1 VVQDTEL
8 TSNKEGFDSPWDRQ
22 LYMKKIAII
31 EKIHNDGL
39 ELLKKKQN
47 YDFELITDISEE
59 NLIKK
64 LPEFDACT
72 LRVSK
77 LNENI
82 LKHCPK
88 LKVISRHGVGYDNVD
103 LDYIKKK
110 NITLLIT
117 ATANAVAVAEHVIY
131 MMLSISKSINRYDA
145 EVRTGNF
152 KKNSLSIETLEL
164 FNKEILILGFGR
176 IGKSLIKRCLGF
188 DMKVK
193 IFDPFVS
200 KDSIN
205 EFGGT
210 KIDNLDDGLKM
221 CDYLSLH
228 VPLTEKTRNMINYSK
243 LKTMKQNAI
252 IINTSRGGIINEIDL
267 DKAINEKIIF
277 GAGLDV
283 FEKEP
288 VDINNPL
295 LKNKKVLLSPHS
307 ATFTNEC
314 KSRMSIEA
322 ANNIIDFFENKID
335 KSMVVKV

>member
-1 VVQDTEL
+1 
-8 TSNKEGFDSPWDRQ
+8 
-22 LYMKKIAII
+22 MKKIAVI

-39 ELLKKKQN
+39 ELLKKKQD
-47 YDFELITDISEE
+47 YDYELITDVSEE

-64 LPEFDACT
+64 LPDFDACT

-77 LNENI
+77 LNEKI

-88 LKVISRHGVGYDNVD
+88 LKVISRHGVGYDNID
-103 LDYIKKK
+103 LNYIKTKK
-110 NITLLIT
+110 ITLLIT

-131 MMLSISKSINRYDA
+131 MMLSVSKSISKYDA
-145 EVRTGNF
+145 EVRSGNF
-152 KKNSLSIETLEL
+152 KKNSTNIETLEL

-176 IGKSLIKRCLGF
+176 IGKSLIKRCIGF

-200 KDSIN
+200 KESIE

-210 KIDNLDDGLKM
+210 KIDNLDNGLKT

-228 VPLTEKTRNMINYSK
+228 VPLTEKTKNMIDYSK
-243 LKTMKQNAI
+243 LKTMKKNVI

-288 VDINNPL
+288 VDMDNPL
-295 LKNKKVLLSPHS
+295 LNNKKVLLSPHS

-314 KSRMSIEA
+314 KSRMSLEA
-322 ANNIIDFFENKID
+322 TKNIIDFFENKID
-335 KSMVVKV
+335 KSMIVKI

>member
-1 VVQDTEL
+1 
-8 TSNKEGFDSPWDRQ
+8 
-22 LYMKKIAII
+22 MKKIAVI
-31 EKIHNDGL
+31 EKIHPDGL
-39 ELLKKKQN
+39 ELLKKKQD
-47 YDFELITDISEE
+47 YDYELITDISEE

-77 LNENI
+77 LSESI

-88 LKVISRHGVGYDNVD
+88 LKVISRHGVGYDNID
-103 LDYIKKK
+103 LNYIKTK

-131 MMLSISKSINRYDA
+131 MMLSISKSINQYDA
-145 EVRTGNF
+145 EVRSGNF
-152 KKNSLSIETLEL
+152 KKNFSIIETFEL
-164 FNKEILILGFGR
+164 FNKEILIIGFGR

-200 KDSIN
+200 KDSI
-205 EFGGT
+205 EELGGV
-210 KIDNLDDGLKM
+210 KIDNLDNGLKT

-228 VPLTEKTRNMINYSK
+228 IPLTKETKNMINHSK
-243 LKTMKQNAI
+243 LKTMKKNAI

-288 VDINNPL
+288 VEMNNPL

-314 KSRMSIEA
+314 KSRMSLETTR
-322 ANNIIDFFENKID
+322 NIIDFFENKID
-335 KSMVVKV
+335 KSMIVKV